1 MSSVTAAPPKK
12 VSPPARALPARAT
25 SAASVILPLLLLAA
39 LFAAPGMVG
48 SYQTHLFVLCLL
60 AVGLAVSYR
69 PLLLANQVS
78 LAHGA
83 LYAIGAYTFAIL
95 AVDHGVGFWLAVGA
109 GGVVALAAS
118 ILIGIPSLRTSD
130 AYFFLIT
137 FAFSVVLISIIQ
149 NSQSLTGGF
158 GGISGIPYP
167 PGVKTEE
174 DFFYLALVVVAV
186 TVAVFMVLD
195 RSRWGLELRGVG
207 SSPQLAEA
215 VGIGRKGTLL
225 LAFGIGAFFA
235 GILGGV
241 YASFIGFI
249 APQSFNLWLSVSIL
263 TSVIVGGVRY
273 IWGGVI
279 GAAFISLVPGWMGLG
294 GTWEA
299 IFGACSV
306 IVVMFVMRRG
316 IVTEAV
322 AFFRRRSA
330 AVGAPVAPVS
340 HVLEPSG
347 GAEEAAAVRQPVTDD
362 VVLDVRSIAKSFGG
376 VHAVRDVSF
385 QLRAGETLGLIGPNG
400 SGKTTTFDLISG
412 FRRPDSGEVLVN
424 GAALPRSPHRVVRSG
439 LARSFQATS
448 VFAELTVFENV
459 LLAVGGQTRRN
470 PVRRLLMPV
479 RRSRRERALAAS
491 ILAELGLSAS
501 AGVVAE
507 DLPYGH
513 KKVLGIAVGL
523 ATEPDVLC
531 LDEPATGMTEAE
543 IDHLI
548 AILEHVRA
556 GRRIAIIVIE
566 HRLAVIRTLCDRV
579 VALRAGEVIAVG
591 EAEPVLESKAVAEA
605 FLGGAAND

>member
-1 MSSVTAAPPKK
+1 MSSVTAAPPKE
-12 VSPPARALPARAT
+12 VTPPARAFPARAT
-25 SAASVILPLLLLAA
+25 SAASVVLPLLLLAA
-39 LFAAPGMVG
+39 LFAAPGVVG

-60 AVGLAVSYR
+60 AAGLAVSYR

-95 AVDHGVGFWLAVGA
+95 AVDHGVSFWLAVGA
-109 GGVVALAAS
+109 GGVIALAAS
-118 ILIGIPSLRTSD
+118 ILIGIPSLRTSH

-299 IFGACSV
+299 IFGASSV
-306 IVVMFVMRRG
+306 IVVMFLMRRG

-322 AFFRRRSA
+322 AWCQRRFAASA
-330 AVGAPVAPVS
+330 APVAPVG
-340 HVLEPSG
+340 HVLEPSAG
-347 GAEEAAAVRQPVTDD
+347 AAAAAARQPVTED

-448 VFAELTVFENV
+448 VFADLTVFENV

-470 PVRRLLMPV
+470 LARRLLMPV
-479 RRSRRERALAAS
+479 RRSRRERAIAAS

-556 GRRIAIIVIE
+556 SRRIAIIVIE

-591 EAEPVLESKAVAEA
+591 EAESVLESAAVAEA
-605 FLGGAAND
+605 FLGGAADD